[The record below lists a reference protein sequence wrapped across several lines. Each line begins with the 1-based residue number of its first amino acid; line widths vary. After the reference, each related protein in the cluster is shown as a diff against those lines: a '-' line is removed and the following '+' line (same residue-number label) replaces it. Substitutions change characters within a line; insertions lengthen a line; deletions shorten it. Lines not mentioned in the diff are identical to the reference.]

1 MWDVIEHLPSPT
13 KTLISL
19 QQNLAPGGHIFIVT
33 PNFRGLM
40 SKLMQR
46 KWPHL
51 IRGHI
56 YYFDKKT
63 IKKTLEKCGF
73 EIVSISSYSRNFRI
87 SYILKRLKLSK
98 KIDFTGKFL
107 KYLDVELRINLD
119 DALLI
124 VAKKKI
130 IK

>member
-1 MWDVIEHLPSPT
+1 
-13 KTLISL
+13 
-19 QQNLAPGGHIFIVT
+19 
-33 PNFRGLM
+33 M
-40 SKLMQR
+40 SEYATEVA
-46 KWPHL
+46 HL

-98 KIDFTGKFL
+98 NIDFTGKF
-107 KYLDVELRINLD
+107 
-119 DALLI
+119 
-124 VAKKKI
+124 
-130 IK
+130 